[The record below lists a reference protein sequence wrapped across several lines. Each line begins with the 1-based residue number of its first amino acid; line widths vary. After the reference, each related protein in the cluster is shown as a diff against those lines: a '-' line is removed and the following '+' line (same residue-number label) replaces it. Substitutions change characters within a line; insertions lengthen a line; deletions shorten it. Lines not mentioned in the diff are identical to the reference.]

1 MPCLFMR
8 ESDFKLKKGAKAM
21 SEEKRNLIRDV
32 TTKINDLP
40 DLQKQYVA
48 GLINGLLLAATTNKP
63 EEEKCMQ
70 K

>member
-1 MPCLFMR
+1 
-8 ESDFKLKKGAKAM
+8 M

-32 TTKINDLP
+32 TMKINDLP

-48 GLINGLLLAATTNKP
+48 GLINGLLLAATTSKP